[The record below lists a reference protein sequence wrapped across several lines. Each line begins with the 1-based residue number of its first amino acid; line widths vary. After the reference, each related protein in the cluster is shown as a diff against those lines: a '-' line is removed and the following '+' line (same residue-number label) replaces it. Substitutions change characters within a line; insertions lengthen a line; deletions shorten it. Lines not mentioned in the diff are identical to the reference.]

1 MSRPETLRR
10 RTRPTRGYGNDQPS
24 LITRASSELL
34 QLEQLAGELIVT
46 AFNLPPGLERR
57 DSLMLIDSFRD
68 RIAAMKRSGLDVD
81 RLNAGRKAGDS
92 AKVFLLYRAT
102 TER

>member
-1 MSRPETLRR
+1 MNRPETLRR
-10 RTRPTRGYGNDQPS
+10 RTRPSRGNGNDQPS

-68 RIAAMKRSGLDVD
+68 RIAAMRSGLVAR
-81 RLNAGRKAGDS
+81 RLRPRES
-92 AKVFLLYRAT
+92 LAT
-102 TER
+102 A

>member
-1 MSRPETLRR
+1 MNRPETLRR
-10 RTRPTRGYGNDQPS
+10 RTRPTRGHGNDQPS

-46 AFNLPPGLERR
+46 AFNLSPGLERR

-68 RIAAMKRSGLDVD
+68 RIAAMKRSGLEALRTV
-81 RLNAGRKAGDS
+81 
-92 AKVFLLYRAT
+92 
-102 TER
+102 

>member
-1 MSRPETLRR
+1 MNRPETLRR
-10 RTRPTRGYGNDQPS
+10 RSGHGNDPPS
-24 LITRASSELL
+24 LIARASSELL

-68 RIAAMKRSGLDVD
+68 RIAAMRSGLE
-81 RLNAGRKAGDS
+81 AS
-92 AKVFLLYRAT
+92 RAV
-102 TER
+102 

>member
-1 MSRPETLRR
+1 MNRPETLRR
-10 RTRPTRGYGNDQPS
+10 RSRPTKRHGNNQRS

-68 RIAAMKRSGLDVD
+68 RIAAMKRSGLDVGTD
-81 RLNAGRKAGDS
+81 
-92 AKVFLLYRAT
+92 
-102 TER
+102 

>member
-1 MSRPETLRR
+1 LIGKPQNTTEVNSMSRPETLRR
-10 RTRPTRGYGNDQPS
+10 RTRPTRGYVNYQPS
-24 LITRASSELL
+24 LITRSSSELL

-68 RIAAMKRSGLDVD
+68 RIAAMKRSGSEALRTV
-81 RLNAGRKAGDS
+81 
-92 AKVFLLYRAT
+92 
-102 TER
+102 

>member
-1 MSRPETLRR
+1 MNRPETLRR
-10 RTRPTRGYGNDQPS
+10 RTRPTRGHGNDQPS

-46 AFNLPPGLERR
+46 TAFNLPPGLERR

-68 RIAAMKRSGLDVD
+68 RIAVMKRSGLETLRTV
-81 RLNAGRKAGDS
+81 
-92 AKVFLLYRAT
+92 
-102 TER
+102 

>member
-1 MSRPETLRR
+1 MNRPETLRR
-10 RTRPTRGYGNDQPS
+10 RSGHGNDQPS
-24 LITRASSELL
+24 LIARASSELL

-68 RIAAMKRSGLDVD
+68 RIAAMKRSDLEALRTV
-81 RLNAGRKAGDS
+81 
-92 AKVFLLYRAT
+92 
-102 TER
+102 

>member
-1 MSRPETLRR
+1 MNRPETLRR
-10 RTRPTRGYGNDQPS
+10 RTRPTRGHGNDQPS

-57 DSLMLIDSFRD
+57 DSFMLIDSFPD
-68 RIAAMKRSGLDVD
+68 RIAVMKRSGCGGGTGPRRGLHDTS
-81 RLNAGRKAGDS
+81 LPS
-92 AKVFLLYRAT
+92 FH
-102 TER
+102 ERGKS

>member
-1 MSRPETLRR
+1 MNRPETSRR
-10 RTRPTRGYGNDQPS
+10 RTCPTKGHGNNQPS

-68 RIAAMKRSGLDVD
+68 RIAAMRSGLE
-81 RLNAGRKAGDS
+81 AS
-92 AKVFLLYRAT
+92 RAV
-102 TER
+102 